1 MPDVVDQ
8 ETRSRMMSGIRG
20 KNTRPELAI
29 RRGLH
34 AKGYRFRLHANDVPG
49 KPDLV
54 LPRYHAAIFVNG
66 CFWHNHDCH
75 LFKMPSTR
83 TEFWRSKIEKNVERD
98 RKVDALLDEAGW
110 RKMAIWE
117 CALKGRT
124 RLDFDD
130 VISRVGEWLSGQQM
144 RGEIGGKS

>member
-1 MPDVVDQ
+1 
-8 ETRSRMMSGIRG
+8 MMSGIRG
-20 KNTRPELAI
+20 KNTGPELAI

-54 LPRYHAAIFVNG
+54 LPRYHATIFVNG
-66 CFWHNHDCH
+66 CFWHNHNCH

-83 TEFWRSKIEKNVERD
+83 TEFWRSKISKNVERD
-98 RKVDALLDEAGW
+98 RQVDGLLDEAGW
-110 RKMAIWE
+110 RKMTIWE

-124 RLDFDD
+124 RLDFDT
-130 VISRVGEWLSGQQM
+130 VISRVGEWLHGEQM
-144 RGEIGGKS
+144 RGEIRGNS